1 MIIGNNNIGKQ
12 NFVSNNRQMQDRI
25 NDNNTNNMKPLVSP
39 MNEKTSTMI
48 HTDVMNKSEMNN
60 KAFAMLQERLSNG
73 TISIEEFNRKCK
85 ELGKHSQ

>member
-12 NFVSNNRQMQDRI
+12 NFVSNNRQMQERI

-60 KAFAMLQERLSNG
+60 KAFAMLQERLNNG

>member
-12 NFVSNNRQMQDRI
+12 NFVSNNRQMQERI

-60 KAFAMLQERLSNG
+60 KAFSMLQERLSNG

>member
-12 NFVSNNRQMQDRI
+12 NFVSNNRQMQERI